1 MDIVEVNEPEVNSLP
16 ILYYFN
22 NAPNFDFHFQMYVSI
37 KFVVWLRWKDDRLI
51 YQNLDNEY
59 YLNKIAVEDA
69 ERLWKPSIIF
79 KNSNENQM
87 LEFNPASGFF
97 VEKDGDG
104 KEAPLGQMFE
114 EMNYPP
120 KQTAIIWKS
129 VHLLKFRCHFDLF
142 YLPFDN
148 QTCYVEVSFSA
159 YLKFHRMDLY
169 YF

>member
-1 MDIVEVNEPEVNSLP
+1 
-16 ILYYFN
+16 
-22 NAPNFDFHFQMYVSI
+22 MYVSI

-59 YLNKIAVEDA
+59 YLNRMAVKDA
-69 ERLWKPSIIF
+69 ERLWKPSIVF

-87 LEFNPASGFF
+87 LEFNPSSGFF
-97 VEKDGDG
+97 VEKDGEG

-114 EMNYPP
+114 GMNYPP

-148 QTCYVEVSFSA
+148 QTCYVEVSFLA
-159 YLKFHRMDLY
+159 YLKFHRMDLN